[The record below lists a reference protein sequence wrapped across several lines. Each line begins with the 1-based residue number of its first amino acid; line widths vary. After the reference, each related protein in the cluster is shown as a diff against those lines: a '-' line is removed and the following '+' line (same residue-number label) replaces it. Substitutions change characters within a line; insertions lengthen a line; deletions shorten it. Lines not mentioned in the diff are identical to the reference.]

1 MPTREPRMSHARR
14 IATTLAMA
22 AVAMTAA
29 GLAPAPMM
37 PQLSGSTIPVAPNAG
52 MPAGATVAPSGGER
66 ISILYETDPAVRA
79 ILGGS
84 ESMRTLPWIFRQE
97 PSNSGP
103 GAQLAS
109 NDQRM
114 TKISGAALF
123 KKPSAQAMTAM
134 LKTAVDRTCVT
145 PAGVNTCGA
154 HRVGVDEIG
163 TEWGRPS
170 GTAGGKETQPS
181 RLRAAMKSLEAMP
194 YPGGGTYAAR
204 VHFYVAPGVSTAIA
218 TGLGFNRTEGRD
230 GKDHFRNYAGLM
242 PALRRAGGVWLEMYH
257 YPKGTRKRTPF
268 DAAEWSTVPAR
279 FASFMRDRGGIAT
292 APPNSLL
299 HFVMTG
305 GDIPTQWKRATTG
318 GLNTMIL
325 SNGPASFKLTGAH
338 AVAYGIEFRKY
349 FALG

>member
-1 MPTREPRMSHARR
+1 MSHARR
-14 IATTLAMA
+14 IALTFATA
-22 AVAMTAA
+22 AVAMAA
-29 GLAPAPMM
+29 TGLAPAPVM
-37 PQLSGSTIPVAPNAG
+37 PQSSGSTIPVAPNAG

-66 ISILYETDPAVRA
+66 ISILYETDPAVQL
-79 ILGGS
+79 ILGDS
-84 ESMRTLPWIFRQE
+84 QSMRTLPWLFRQE

-123 KKPSAQAMTAM
+123 KRPTAEAMTAM
-134 LKTAVDRTCVT
+134 LKAAVDRTCVT

-163 TEWGRPS
+163 TEWGET
-170 GTAGGKETQPS
+170 GTAGGKQTQPG
-181 RLRAAMKSLEAMP
+181 RLRTTMKNLEAMP

-218 TGLGFNRTEGRD
+218 TGLGFNRTQGRD

-257 YPKGTRKRTPF
+257 YPKGTKKRTPF
-268 DAAEWSTVPAR
+268 DATEWSTVPAR

-325 SNGPASFKLTGAH
+325 SNGPASFKLTGAD
-338 AVAYGIEFRKY
+338 AVAYGTEFRKY

>member
-1 MPTREPRMSHARR
+1 MPTREPHMSYARR
-14 IATTLAMA
+14 IATTLAIA
-22 AVAMTAA
+22 TVAMTAA

-37 PQLSGSTIPVAPNAG
+37 PQLSGSTVPVAPNAG

-84 ESMRTLPWIFRQE
+84 ESMRTLPWLFRQE

-109 NDQRM
+109 NGQRM

-123 KKPSAQAMTAM
+123 KKPTAEAMTAM

-163 TEWGRPS
+163 TEWGA
-170 GTAGGKETQPS
+170 TAAAGGKPTPS
-181 RLRAAMKSLEAMP
+181 GRLRATMKSLEAMP

-257 YPKGTRKRTPF
+257 YPKGTLKRTPF

-279 FASFMRDRGGIAT
+279 FASFMRDRGGSAT

-305 GDIPTQWKRATTG
+305 DDIPTQWKRATNG

-325 SNGPASFKLTGAH
+325 SNGPASFKLTGAD
-338 AVAYGIEFRKY
+338 AVAYGTKFREF